1 MKVTDEMIRRVKEL
15 ADELFYDYEVVG
27 IRVQEVPFS
36 LGEMDHCSHIWDDGE
51 DTGEEL
57 PGVSVIRSDE
67 AELAKDYFGDYV
79 AVVAGNSYTYGE
91 DPGEIVIA
99 DAVVVEVLA

>member
-15 ADELFYDYEVVG
+15 ADDLCYDYEVVG
-27 IRVQEVPFS
+27 IRVQEIPFS
-36 LGEMDHCSHIWDDGE
+36 LGEMDHRSHIWDDGE

-57 PGVSVIRSDE
+57 SGVSVIRSDK
-67 AELAKDYFGDYV
+67 AELSKTYYGDYV
-79 AVVAGNSYTYGE
+79 AVLAGNSYTYGE
-91 DPGEIVIA
+91 DDGEIVIE

>member
-15 ADELFYDYEVVG
+15 ADELFYDYEIVG
-27 IRVQEVPFS
+27 IRVQDVPFS
-36 LGEMDHCSHIWDDGE
+36 LGKMEHRSHALIEGE
-51 DTGEEL
+51 DTGIEL

>member
-1 MKVTDEMIRRVKEL
+1 MMERTPAKN
-15 ADELFYDYEVVG
+15 
-27 IRVQEVPFS
+27 S
-36 LGEMDHCSHIWDDGE
+36 
-51 DTGEEL
+51 

>member
-27 IRVQEVPFS
+27 I